1 MSEEEK
7 EYLRRQKEIEMQ
19 KFDEKTIDFLAYIFS
34 YYGVH
39 EAIVKGTEQYNIF
52 SDEKSFK
59 HINDYIN

>member
-1 MSEEEK
+1 
-7 EYLRRQKEIEMQ
+7 MQ